1 MVIVTKKS
9 ELAKRLEELRTPMP
23 LTKLPS
29 DQNVAIKPASI
40 IPATVAAATKQ
51 SHYMY
56 VKTNLVGLA
65 LLNANVGIEFDLG
78 NYLSFNLPVSYSAV
92 NYFTPTIKFR
102 NFSIQPELRVWP
114 MKNNDGLFIGAH
126 AGFAYFNFALGKN
139 SAYRYQDAGG
149 TKPAMGG
156 GLNVGYRMPLSKKHP
171 RWKVEFSLGA
181 GVYDVNYDK
190 FINENGGLK
199 VQGTFHKTA
208 IAVDNVGVS
217 FSYSFDIKKRNR

>member
-1 MVIVTKKS
+1 MIIVLLGASGSGKS
-9 ELAKRLEELRTPMP
+9 TIEQELATHHGFK
-23 LTKLPS
+23 K
-29 DQNVAIKPASI
+29 I
-40 IPATVAAATKQ
+40 
-51 SHYMY
+51 
-56 VKTNLVGLA
+56 
-65 LLNANVGIEFDLG
+65 
-78 NYLSFNLPVSYSAV
+78 VSYTTRKPRDGEE
-92 NYFTPTIKFR
+92 NGKDYWFTD
-102 NFSIQPELRVWP
+102 
-114 MKNNDGLFIGAH
+114 NDGLFIGVH

-190 FINENGGLK
+190 FINEKGGLK